1 MSQATV
7 NKSVTSFIKGANQVT
22 GDNAAGQPIARDMA
36 STEISYINS
45 LHKNAYTSI
54 TTDLKAVNNAEI
66 STWEFDVTDSTA
78 QTHIDELFTA
88 GVSNKIKNSPHADTC
103 IVIFPIDD
111 RVKAHYNWVEI
122 SGSPRDDMV
131 YILGG
136 KVYVVPAT
144 KAQIVADAA
153 ATYAALDNR
162 DTLYET
168 EGSCSNGAYT
178 DSATCIANSAT
189 WNSSVDPEEKTDIQ
203 AKYSALINSI

>member
-1 MSQATV
+1 
-7 NKSVTSFIKGANQVT
+7 
-22 GDNAAGQPIARDMA
+22 MA
-36 STEISYINS
+36 STEISYINN
-45 LHKNAYTSI
+45 LHKAAFASI
-54 TTDLKAVNNAEI
+54 TSDLKTVNNAEI
-66 STWEFDVTDSTA
+66 STWEFDVTDSA
-78 QTHIDELFTA
+78 SQNHIDELFTPSVA
-88 GVSNKIKNSPHADTC
+88 NKIKNSPHVDTC
-103 IVIFPIDD
+103 IVIYPIDN
-111 RVKAHYNWVEI
+111 RAKAHFNWVEVN
-122 SGSPRDDMV
+122 GSPRDDMV